1 VRARLTVLSLL
12 AGMTVPASSALA
24 APPQE
29 LTASSGGIGIRLV
42 GVPSDSGNG
51 PLADSYI
58 VGRPAPGTSIR
69 RRIEVSNSTGSAA
82 DVSVYPAAAGL
93 RRGNFTF
100 APGHSRNELSTWTSL
115 SRDVVLLS
123 PGSRAFETLTI
134 NVPKQA
140 SSGERYAVVW
150 AEVSAPAPVTGGV
163 TLVNR
168 VGVRIYLSIGPG
180 GAPRSNFAIGSLAGK
195 RLASGEP
202 VVVATIHNSGKR
214 TLDIRG
220 NLTLSKGPGGL
231 RAGPFPVDLGA
242 LLAPGDSTSATVR
255 LDRRLPRGPW
265 RAQMRLTDGLIHRV
279 AEATI
284 RFPRHAGAAQP
295 RVDSG
300 GSRLPAV
307 VGLVLLVLLAGA
319 ASVLVR
325 SRRRASR
332 SRIA

>member
-115 SRDVVLLS
+115 SREVVPLS

-180 GAPRSNFAIGSLAGK
+180 GAPRSNFAIGSLAAK
-195 RLASGEP
+195 RAANGDSL
-202 VVVATIHNSGKR
+202 VVAEIHNSGKR

-220 NLTLSKGPGGL
+220 NLTLSHGPGGL
-231 RAGPFPVDLGA
+231 RAGPFPVDLGMW
-242 LLAPGDSTSATVR
+242 LAPGDSKSAAVR

-265 RAQMRLTDGLIHRV
+265 RAHMWLTSGLIHRV

-295 RVDSG
+295 RVAPA

-307 VGLVLLVLLAGA
+307 VGLIFLVLLAGA
-319 ASVLVR
+319 ASALVR